1 MKKAL
6 SIALVAALAGGSM
19 VAQAY
24 QKGDFVLRL
33 GAVNVDPD
41 SDSSNINLPG
51 VPPLH
56 TEVDDD
62 TQFGIIP
69 MYMVTDHVGLEL
81 LTATPFE
88 HDITLNGKGVNLNAG
103 STKHLPPTLI
113 AQYYP
118 RGGKTG
124 WQPFLGMGVNY
135 TIFFDEKTDKQLDD
149 TLASIIGSDPKSTDL
164 NLDNSFGLAFQAG
177 VDIPFHKDW
186 AISLEVWYLDIDSNG
201 KVSTDVANVNFKTN
215 IDPFVYHVGIA
226 HKF

>member
-6 SIALVAALAGGSM
+6 SSALVAALASGSM
-19 VAQAY
+19 LAQAY

-41 SDSSNINLPG
+41 SDSNDINLPG

-69 MYMVTDHVGLEL
+69 MYMVTDKVGIEL
-81 LTATPFE
+81 LAATPFE
-88 HDITLNGKGVNLNAG
+88 HNITLNGQGVNLNAG
-103 STKHLPPTLI
+103 STKQLPPTLS
-113 AQYYP
+113 AQWYP
-118 RGGKTG
+118 RGGKDG

-135 TIFFDEKTDKQLDD
+135 TIFFDEDTDKQLDN
-149 TLASIIGSDPKSTDL
+149 TLNSILGATQT
-164 NLDNSFGLAFQAG
+164 NLDLDDSFGLSAQAG
-177 VDIPFHKDW
+177 VDIPFAKNW
-186 AISLEVWYLDIDSNG
+186 AISLEVWYIDIETNAT
-201 KVSTDVANVNFKTN
+201 VNTDVGDVRFKTQ

-226 HKF
+226 HRF